1 MFSVLHDKKHPPSKS
16 FFGVKKKSVSWVAL
30 ALKLKTENLGGG
42 SGGLLKWL
50 KRPVLK
56 TGRWMEYSTREFKS
70 LILRHNM
77 GQDGNDL
84 KCAPFAYSSLAGVLE

>member
-1 MFSVLHDKKHPPSKS
+1 MFSIACKKILA
-16 FFGVKKKSVSWVAL
+16 FFLRFLWRKEEISPLVYL
-30 ALKLKTENLGGG
+30 RGG

>member
-1 MFSVLHDKKHPPSKS
+1 MFPVLHDKKYPPSKR
-16 FFGVKKKSVSWVAL
+16 FFGVKKKLVSSVDLVF
-30 ALKLKTENLGGG
+30 KLRAVNLRGG

-77 GQDGNDL
+77 GQEGNGL
-84 KCAPFAYSSLAGVLE
+84 TCAPLLILH

>member
-1 MFSVLHDKKHPPSKS
+1 MFSIACKKILA
-16 FFGVKKKSVSWVAL
+16 FFFRFLRRKEEISSLVYL
-30 ALKLKTENLGGG
+30 RGG

-84 KCAPFAYSSLAGVLE
+84 KCAPLCLFFISWRSGMNLIESRI

>member
-1 MFSVLHDKKHPPSKS
+1 MFSVLHDKKYPPSKN
-16 FFGVKKKSVSWVAL
+16 FFGVKKKSVSQVDL
-30 ALKLKTENLGGG
+30 VLKFRTVNLGGG

-77 GQDGNDL
+77 GRGGN
-84 KCAPFAYSSLAGVLE
+84 VL